1 MPDPMLELRDVHAHY
16 GLSHVLQGVS
26 LKISR
31 GEVIGL
37 FGRNGVGKTTVMKT
51 IAGWL
56 SPSAGDVLFDGASIA
71 GIASDRICRRGIGFV
86 PEDRRIFPGLTVEE
100 NLKLGFNQVPRRS
113 RSASNEKL
121 AQLYAQFPRL
131 AERRRQL
138 GTTLSGGE
146 QQMLAIA
153 RVLAGEP
160 RLLLIDEP
168 TEGLAPIIV
177 DELFMLMSALAH
189 DGIPIVL
196 VEQNVRRAIDLA
208 TRFYVIERGEVVLE
222 GQAADAGDRERL
234 HARIAV

>member
-1 MPDPMLELRDVHAHY
+1 MLELRDVHAHY
-16 GLSHVLQGVS
+16 GLSHVLQGVN
-26 LKISR
+26 LRIER

-56 SPSAGDVLFDGASIA
+56 VPTSGEVRFDGEPI
-71 GIASDRICRRGIGFV
+71 GGMASDRICRRGIGFV

-100 NLKLGFNQVPRRS
+100 NLKLGFNQVPGRK
-113 RSASNEKL
+113 RSAASDKL
-121 AQLYAQFPRL
+121 AELYARFPRL
-131 AERRRQL
+131 AERRKQL

-168 TEGLAPIIV
+168 TEGLAPMIV
-177 DELFMLMSALAH
+177 DELFALMAGLAES
-189 DGIPIVL
+189 GIPIVL

-208 TRFYVIERGEVVLE
+208 SRFYVLERGQVVLE
-222 GQAADAGDRERL
+222 GVAASAADREKL
-234 HARIAV
+234 LVQIAV

>member
-1 MPDPMLELRDVHAHY
+1 MLELENVHAHY
-16 GLSHVLQGVS
+16 GLSHVLQGVN
-26 LKISR
+26 LRIDR

-56 SPSAGDVLFDGASIA
+56 APSSGSVHFDGDAI
-71 GIASDRICRRGIGFV
+71 GGMASDRICRRGIGFV

-100 NLKLGFNQVPRRS
+100 NLKLGFNQVPGRS
-113 RSASNEKL
+113 RAASADKL
-121 AQLYAQFPRL
+121 ARLYAQFPRL

-146 QQMLAIA
+146 QQMLAIG

-177 DELFMLMSALAH
+177 DALFTLMAGLAR

-196 VEQNVRRAIDLA
+196 VEQNVRRAIELA
-208 TRFYVIERGEVVLE
+208 TRFYVLERGQVVFE
-222 GQAADAGDRERL
+222 GVAADAGDRERL
-234 HARIAV
+234 NARIAV